1 MMEYI
6 EVKKLSM
13 PKGGNSMELSGI
25 YDLLLT
31 VALGIV
37 TWCLK
42 ELYGKNE
49 KRQQENKASIE
60 KMEDTMNKHQKEMYK
75 EFVTKEDHYRDI
87 NAIEQKIDGI
97 KDILLEMKK
106 DIGTLTGKT
115 GREG

>member
-1 MMEYI
+1 
-6 EVKKLSM
+6 
-13 PKGGNSMELSGI
+13 MELSGI
-25 YDLLLT
+25 YDLLMT
-31 VALGIV
+31 VAMGIV
-37 TWCLK
+37 AWCVK

-60 KMEDTMNKHQKEMYK
+60 KMEDNMNKHQKEMYK